1 MPAALFLGD
10 EATAAGF
17 RLAGVAT
24 VDASRDDAPAAFAQA
39 CRDASL
45 VIVSASFAARLPEAV
60 LARARTSAAH
70 FVAVIP
76 DLNGEAAVPDVAA
89 RIYAELGLETPGAAG
104 TAIRP

>member
-1 MPAALFLGD
+1 MPAALYLGD

-17 RLAGVAT
+17 RQAGVAT
-24 VDASRDDAPAAFAQA
+24 VATSADSAQDAFAQA

-60 LARARTSAAH
+60 LARARMSAGH

-76 DLNGEAAVPDVAA
+76 DLNGETALPDVAA
-89 RIYAELGLETPGAAG
+89 RIYAELGLETP
-104 TAIRP
+104 